1 MGTCGCES
9 VENVGTNG
17 VRRLLPVLPGPATT
31 NKATLEGRRTREL
44 PAGVNPVRSQSRPRQ
59 ATLSPETFAINSD
72 GEEEHKSPDSRA
84 VPWRAIRRPQAQ
96 TRPYARV
103 VMPSGVTEEVKKVIH
118 SHGHVSI
125 ASLAI
130 LISSMCSP
138 LVAVTSEQKLPWSLL
153 EATMPSTG
161 EQFSLYYVHK
171 GYHDLGTS
179 DHGGH
184 ICSLPRTSFEF
195 ITQQIFAL
203 CGDPPSTLTTTMSG
217 RSSKTAFTVV
227 NLIRALDSTWKHGEH
242 LQQAVES
249 QRPIILVGGP
259 SSQMADTMCPT
270 AIRRQDLP
278 VVVCRPR
285 PTAGQ
290 HPASEPLLLAHWPT
304 PAAQQHRVCRDKRQD
319 VSHSNIDN
327 ENPELESLVDED
339 EAQEE
344 LRRQLRHVTAQH
356 PRSLRR
362 LMIVDERLHIL
373 DHRQPDQ
380 LTR

>member
-1 MGTCGCES
+1 
-9 VENVGTNG
+9 
-17 VRRLLPVLPGPATT
+17 
-31 NKATLEGRRTREL
+31 
-44 PAGVNPVRSQSRPRQ
+44 
-59 ATLSPETFAINSD
+59 
-72 GEEEHKSPDSRA
+72 
-84 VPWRAIRRPQAQ
+84 
-96 TRPYARV
+96 
-103 VMPSGVTEEVKKVIH
+103 MPSGVTEEVKKVIH

-161 EQFSLYYVHK
+161 EQFTLYYVQK

-179 DHGGH
+179 DHGGC

-217 RSSKTAFTVV
+217 RSSETAFTVV
-227 NLIRALDSTWKHGEH
+227 NLTRAPDSTWKRGEH

-249 QRPIILVGGP
+249 QRPTILVDGP

-319 VSHSNIDN
+319 VSQDAGQHAVGKGSPPGRRRKHGYGDLILGGAPSSSFPGATIDYSI
-327 ENPELESLVDED
+327 LGTRGATTSSWM
-339 EAQEE
+339 AQ
-344 LRRQLRHVTAQH
+344 LG
-356 PRSLRR
+356 
-362 LMIVDERLHIL
+362 
-373 DHRQPDQ
+373 
-380 LTR
+380 